1 MYVHVLA
8 VGVVFN
14 LIFGDHVTFTTS
26 LNVTVTSILLHALYD
41 QFAVLALTFVTY
53 GAVLS
58 IQLTVAVLLHVFH
71 AVSVKLNT
79 YDPFAVNVYTFVHA
93 GC

>member
-1 MYVHVLA
+1 M
-8 VGVVFN
+8 
-14 LIFGDHVTFTTS
+14 I
-26 LNVTVTSILLHALYD
+26 SILFPHEYVP
-41 QFAVLALTFVTY
+41 FAVVAVTFVTV

-58 IQLTVAVLLHVFH
+58 IQLTVAVLLHVFP

-79 YDPFAVNVYTFVHA
+79 YEPFAVNVYTFVHA